1 MDTTHATL
9 AFSALSQPV
18 RLDVFRLLI
27 KAGADGMQA
36 GEIATALDV
45 KQNTM
50 SANLSVLHRAGLI
63 RNQRE
68 GRAIRYFADFSG
80 TRGLLQFLMQDC
92 CGGNPQACQ
101 DIITEIACDA

>member
-1 MDTTHATL
+1 MDTNTATL
-9 AFSALSQPV
+9 AFAALSQPL

-36 GEIATALDV
+36 GDIATTLSV

-50 SANLSVLHRAGLI
+50 SANLSLLTRAGLI

-68 GRAIRYFADFSG
+68 GRAIRYFADFEG

-92 CGGNPQACQ
+92 CGGSPQECQ
-101 DIITEIACDA
+101 PIIAEIACDA

>member
-1 MDTTHATL
+1 MDTITATL
-9 AFSALSQPV
+9 AFSALSQPM

-27 KAGADGMQA
+27 TAGRDGMQS
-36 GEIATALDV
+36 GEISAVMGV

-68 GRAIRYFADFSG
+68 GRAIRYFADFNG
-80 TRGLLQFLMQDC
+80 TQGLLRFLMQDC
-92 CGGNPQACQ
+92 CGGRPQDCQ
-101 DIITEIACDA
+101 PIISEITCDV

>member
-9 AFSALSQPV
+9 AFSALSQPT
-18 RLDVFRLLI
+18 RLNVFRLLLQ
-27 KAGADGMQA
+27 AGSDGMLA
-36 GEIATALDV
+36 GDIGEALDV

-50 SANLSVLHRAGLI
+50 SANLSVLHRSGLI

-68 GRAIRYFADFSG
+68 GRAIRYFADFEG

-92 CGGNPQACQ
+92 CGGTPSACQ
-101 DIITEIACDA
+101 PIISELACDA